1 MTEGEESKV
10 VSALSTPASVVT
22 YRAVVGLLA
31 MGTISLVAWIGR
43 DIESGIQQL
52 NVSMALVQVSVAR
65 NTGRIDGAESRL
77 GRVELSIDELAK
89 ENGALDHRV
98 TIIESHRNP

>member
-10 VSALSTPASVVT
+10 VSALSTPVSVVT
-22 YRAVVGLLA
+22 YRAVVGALA
-31 MGTISLVAWIGR
+31 LGTISLVAWIGH
-43 DIESGIQQL
+43 DIEAGVQQL
-52 NVSMALVQVSVAR
+52 NASMALVQVSVAR
-65 NTGRIDGAESRL
+65 NTGRIDSQDSRL

-98 TIIESHRNP
+98 TVIESHRNP